1 MKPALKF
8 DKFESI
14 NQPLVYSWEDVVQR
28 LSSDA
33 RWKEARQYLSASE
46 QIHGIDLQHLWQALD
61 KAWDEHS
68 ANNTTS
74 DLSKFLY
81 TYYQHPVWLIN
92 AAFSESDESTI
103 SDRLAAV
110 RLISH
115 VKPSKI
121 LDFGGGIGTVSRLCS
136 INLPQAEKID
146 LVDITEFRHIIQKHL
161 ADFKNIRILEKPEPL
176 YDAVISTE
184 VLEHLID
191 PIEDIIEINRLL
203 RIGGAFAA
211 SWSFGPCIQCHL
223 PENFHLQKLMFWII
237 RSLGFGFYGFER
249 RGSTV
254 YGFVKTSD
262 VTPQMT
268 RNARLIEFCARLPI
282 PVDRLLLMLRG
293 L

>member
-1 MKPALKF
+1 M
-8 DKFESI
+8 
-14 NQPLVYSWEDVVQR
+14 NQPLVYSWEEATSR
-28 LSSDA
+28 LSIDD
-33 RWKEARQYLSASE
+33 RWQQATKYLTPSE
-46 QIHGIDLQHLWQALD
+46 QINGLKLQKLWTILDAGWQELQDKNQTEKLEFELPDLLH
-61 KAWDEHS
+61 H
-68 ANNTTS
+68 
-74 DLSKFLY
+74 
-81 TYYQHPVWLIN
+81 YYQHPVWLIN

-115 VKPSKI
+115 VQPNKI

-136 INLPQAEKID
+136 INLPQVEKID
-146 LVDITEFRHIIQKHL
+146 LVDITEFRHIIQQHL

-191 PIEDIIEINRLL
+191 PIEAIIEINRLL

-223 PENFHLQKLMFWII
+223 PQNFHLRSLMFWII

-249 RGSTV
+249 RGNTV
-254 YGFVKTSD
+254 YSFVKTSD

-282 PVDRLLLMLRG
+282 PLDRLLLMLRG